1 MMGKENLDPNGQ
13 KQGDPKEALNIA
25 NLNFET
31 GKSLNI
37 IPDWISENQ
46 ERDELISNTILRLY
60 RLSIKILRMLARA
73 LEIEDDE
80 THRIKVKIGL
90 LQNMPVILNLDLHL
104 DFFII
109 HVKIIESRK
118 CDKSRCPY

>member
-109 HVKIIESRK
+109 HVKNH
-118 CDKSRCPY
+118 

>member
-46 ERDELISNTILRLY
+46 ERDELISNTILDYIDYL
-60 RLSIKILRMLARA
+60 LRFFVCL
-73 LEIEDDE
+73 LE
-80 THRIKVKIGL
+80 L
-90 LQNMPVILNLDLHL
+90 
-104 DFFII
+104 
-109 HVKIIESRK
+109 
-118 CDKSRCPY
+118 

>member
-1 MMGKENLDPNGQ
+1 M
-13 KQGDPKEALNIA
+13 
-25 NLNFET
+25 NFET

-80 THRIKVKIGL
+80 THRIKGENWFASKYASDSESGSTFRL
-90 LQNMPVILNLDLHL
+90 LHYPCQKSLNQK
-104 DFFII
+104 
-109 HVKIIESRK
+109 V
-118 CDKSRCPY
+118 